1 MIANQNGC
9 RYACGLD
16 HVILEGYALAQ
27 HEGSVTIDRINGLH
41 RRIAEQVVL
50 RAGPLSGKE
59 ICFLR
64 KHLGLTPEELED
76 RINGGAGSVRLA
88 EIISTPLPRESDV
101 ELRRLVFTHH
111 DARIPSF
118 AALYALYG
126 SNPQEELVIRVR
138 PEDSDIGWRHAA

>member
-41 RRIAEQVVL
+41 RRIAEQVAL
-50 RAGPLSGKE
+50 RAGPLTGKE

-64 KHLGLTPEELED
+64 KHLGLTPEELEELGS
-76 RINGGAGSVRLA
+76 GGG
-88 EIISTPLPRESDV
+88 PPPRAPRPP
-101 ELRRLVFTHH
+101 RRGPGGPPRGPR
-111 DARIPSF
+111 APRRR
-118 AALYALYG
+118 
-126 SNPQEELVIRVR
+126 N
-138 PEDSDIGWRHAA
+138 